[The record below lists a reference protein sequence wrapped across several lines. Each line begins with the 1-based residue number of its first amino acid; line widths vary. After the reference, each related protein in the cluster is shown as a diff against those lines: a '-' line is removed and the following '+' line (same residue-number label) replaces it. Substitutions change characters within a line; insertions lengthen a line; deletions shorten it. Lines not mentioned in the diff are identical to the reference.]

1 MDSSHLSSCNSQE
14 RTLKTCSN
22 LLRTT
27 PYAITTNLKDKNRD
41 ILQLAEK
48 RIFTIRLA
56 KQHLKASEESLD
68 AWPSVYSEDQNSEYA
83 ETFKDVRIFCDQKL
97 EEVCHVVSLLIDCE
111 ADINKLG
118 FVPQN
123 LAIDSLT
130 LDFLNEDQKDFFQ
143 QEERTINKHPDE
155 TYSHLIRKPLI
166 KYLEEAN
173 HIQQKL
179 RKTLHANE
187 RTTQKTNPYWT
198 CIPELQ
204 KITEHLKEKQ
214 KIICYLQNFRNLC
227 VFLIT

>member
-1 MDSSHLSSCNSQE
+1 VFQPSSND
-14 RTLKTCSN
+14 
-22 LLRTT
+22 
-27 PYAITTNLKDKNRD
+27 PYAITTNLKNEKRN

-56 KQHLKASEESLD
+56 KQHLKASKESLD

-83 ETFKDVRIFCDQKL
+83 ETFKEVQIFCDHKL
-97 EEVCHVVSLLIDCE
+97 AEVCHVVSLLINCE

-123 LAIDSLT
+123 LAIVSST
-130 LDFLNEDQKDFFQ
+130 LDHLNEDQKNLFQ
-143 QEERTINKHPDE
+143 QEEQTINQHPDE
-155 TYSHLIRKPLI
+155 TYSHLIKKSLT

-179 RKTLHANE
+179 RETLHADE
-187 RTTQKTNPYWT
+187 RTPQKSNPYLT

-204 KITEHLKEKQ
+204 KSAEHSKKAEDHPLSSESQ
-214 KIICYLQNFRNLC
+214 ESVCFS
-227 VFLIT
+227 